1 MSLTLPPNVRIDDNT
16 GLYIITNSKGQTF
29 RVNAQDQTQLNAYV
43 QSVNTNTPTTIT
55 AINPN
60 TGLPVTTGFNP
71 EFILNQRKEMDDFF
85 ALQKETRQKTGI
97 VGNKDGTYTDL
108 KSNPSVTL
116 TFEQAQQRIQAAGLP
131 PNALA
136 SVTPKNSSS
145 YFAATR
151 AVDETTNTP
160 SNLPPSPQPTSEQ
173 PPPAISSDNTNLS
186 AASDPNTNPG
196 TENAGV
202 TIGTVAPQPVI
213 TSIPVDPNP
222 IPIDQSIIDA
232 NQEPQTFQDLI
243 NAERQAEFIATNE
256 APAVD
261 NDPAYNSSFADDAAA
276 SAAAAPV
283 NSDLYG
289 YEYDGAAPYAT
300 SNTRG
305 IQGQITSAISQASY
319 QDSVNFG
326 NRQDWRVR
334 LVLAK
339 NADYLY
345 NAKPAG
351 ILEPLIATK
360 GIVFPYTPIIAV
372 TYAANYDQQ
381 PLTHNNYKVVQYQ
394 SSSVDNVQIT
404 CDFTAQD
411 TFEANYVLAVIHF
424 LRSATKMFYGQD
436 EKPKLGTPPPLLYL
450 KGYGAFQFDNHP
462 LVIQSFTY
470 NLPNDIDYIR
480 ASSTT
485 TLAGVSKDTNT
496 TATST
501 TGTNRQLP
509 QGVAPGGGTTPT
521 VFSNPA
527 SGTIEPT
534 YVPTKLQI
542 QLTCIPVTSR
552 KDISDRFSFKDYAT
566 GKLLRGSQTSNAGIW

>member
-1 MSLTLPPNVRIDDNT
+1 M
-16 GLYIITNSKGQTF
+16 
-29 RVNAQDQTQLNAYV
+29 
-43 QSVNTNTPTTIT
+43 
-55 AINPN
+55 
-60 TGLPVTTGFNP
+60 
-71 EFILNQRKEMDDFF
+71 
-85 ALQKETRQKTGI
+85 
-97 VGNKDGTYTDL
+97 
-108 KSNPSVTL
+108 

-160 SNLPPSPQPTSEQ
+160 SNLPPSPQPTSSQ

-186 AASDPNTNPG
+186 ASDPNTNPG
-196 TENAGV
+196 AENAGV

-372 TYAANYDQQ
+372 TYSANYDQQ

>member
-1 MSLTLPPNVRIDDNT
+1 MANQQTAQDWATVKNEAQKEIDSIGPLLRTATVRLKDANDRFNTLSFTENQLKDDPNKVAEYEAARNARINYYRDFLKPAQNAEQALRDDLNAAQRDYNYASEQLVIASSGPPN
-16 GLYIITNSKGQTF
+16 TN
-29 RVNAQDQTQLNAYV
+29 L
-43 QSVNTNTPTTIT
+43 NTPPANIGPGNPNALT
-55 AINPN
+55 NPN
-60 TGLPVTTGFNP
+60 TETIQNDSA
-71 EFILNQRKEMDDFF
+71 IL
-85 ALQKETRQKTGI
+85 
-97 VGNKDGTYTDL
+97 
-108 KSNPSVTL
+108 
-116 TFEQAQQRIQAAGLP
+116 
-131 PNALA
+131 
-136 SVTPKNSSS
+136 
-145 YFAATR
+145 
-151 AVDETTNTP
+151 
-160 SNLPPSPQPTSEQ
+160 
-173 PPPAISSDNTNLS
+173 
-186 AASDPNTNPG
+186 
-196 TENAGV
+196 
-202 TIGTVAPQPVI
+202 
-213 TSIPVDPNP
+213 
-222 IPIDQSIIDA
+222 DA

-372 TYAANYDQQ
+372 TYSANYDQQ

>member
-232 NQEPQTFQDLI
+232 NQEPQNATDLQFSEQQSQL
-243 NAERQAEFIATNE
+243 AEANE
-256 APAVD
+256 PPAVD

-289 YEYDGAAPYAT
+289 YDYDGNAPYAT
-300 SNTRG
+300 SNTKG
-305 IQGQITSAISQASY
+305 ISGEGLSARSQADL
-319 QDSVNFG
+319 QDSVNF
-326 NRQDWRVR
+326 NLQEDWRVR
-334 LVLAK
+334 LTLAPG
-339 NADYLY
+339 ADGYLY
-345 NAKPAG
+345 KATDPG
-351 ILEPLIATK
+351 ILRPLISTK
-360 GIVFPYTPIIAV
+360 GIIFPYTPTV
-372 TYAANYDQQ
+372 NVQYTANYD
-381 PLTHNNYKVVQYQ
+381 PTSLTHSNYKILQYQ
-394 SSSVDNVQIT
+394 SSAIENIQIT
-404 CDFTAQD
+404 GDFTAQD
-411 TFEANYVLAVIHF
+411 TYEANYLLAVIHF
-424 LRSATKMFYGQD
+424 LRSCTKMFYGQD
-436 EKPKLGTPPPLLYL
+436 EKPKLGTPPPMLFL
-450 KGYGAFQFDNHP
+450 KGFGAFQFDQHP
-462 LVIQSFTY
+462 LVIQNFTY
-470 NLPNDIDYIR
+470 DLPNDVDYIR

-485 TLAGVSKDTNT
+485 TLSGVSKDTNNK
-496 TATST
+496 SF
-501 TGTNRQLP
+501 TNSRLP
-509 QGVAPGGGTTPT
+509 GNVTPGGNPTPT
-521 VFSNPA
+521 VFSNPQ
-527 SGTIEPT
+527 SGTTEPT
-534 YVPTKLQI
+534 YVPTRLQI
-542 QLTCIPVTSR
+542 KISCMPVVSR
-552 KDISDRFSFKDYAT
+552 KDISDRFSFKDYAS
-566 GKLLRGSQTSNAGIW
+566 GRLLRGSKLNNPGIW